1 MRNLFYIVLLLFCQ
15 NIFCQDYIFDT
26 LLEYT
31 YSSTKKTNEGTL
43 LFMINSKNNGY
54 VFFLNANKNDKS
66 ECSIIDFNSKT
77 QNCYKQTDENK
88 FEYLCTQN
96 KTPTFFLDEN
106 PNFKFEFDKEELDY
120 NNSKI
125 VITKFKINS
134 NGKKKIIDTIKIE
147 IKKNNFVFN
156 YNLLKFFSEKYFDDR
171 DLSFLGDKTPKRI
184 LFEYKHGFKRTFELN
199 KIEKINTTLTITKEQ
214 LNYKQ

>member
-1 MRNLFYIVLLLFCQ
+1 MRNVFYILLLLFCQ

-54 VFFLNANKNDKS
+54 VFFLNANENNKS
-66 ECSIIDFNSKT
+66 ECSIIDFISKT
-77 QNCYKQTDENK
+77 QHCYKQTDENK

-96 KTPTFFLDEN
+96 KTPTLFLDEN
-106 PNFKFEFDKEELDY
+106 PNIKFEFNKEELDNY
-120 NNSKI
+120 NSKI
-125 VITKFKINS
+125 KIERIKIS
-134 NGKKKIIDTIKIE
+134 KNGKKKIIDTINIE
-147 IKKNNFVFN
+147 NEKNNFVFN
-156 YNLLKFFSEKYFDDR
+156 YNLLKFFSEKYFDDS

-184 LFEYKHGFKRTFELN
+184 LFEYKRGFKRTFELN